1 MNAANSISS
10 GTPELNGTFL
20 DVVGSQLHYEI
31 AGEGSP
37 VVLLHGGWL
46 DLRQWDDEFEAL
58 TREFRVLRYD
68 ARGYGRSPLG
78 TAPYSHHEDLAT
90 LLQKLDIERPQLVAL
105 SNGAAIAVEYSIWSP
120 ASVRSLAIGCA
131 PMNGHDLGPEFM
143 QGMRAV
149 IRAGVA
155 GDKPACRAALWDF
168 APLRVA
174 ATIPAAREQID
185 RLMVEDHEFA
195 YARPGAPPRGFL
207 DPPISLRF
215 AEITAPTLVILGD
228 GEMPTLT
235 EQGEVMARSIPG
247 ARIRVV
253 EGAGHIVNL
262 EQPAAYLQVLLD
274 WLRAH

>member
-1 MNAANSISS
+1 M
-10 GTPELNGTFL
+10 
-20 DVVGSQLHYEI
+20 DVDGSRLHYQE
-31 AGEGSP
+31 AGDGPP

-46 DLRQWDDEFEAL
+46 DLRQWDYEFAAL
-58 TREFRVLRYD
+58 AREFRVVRYD
-68 ARGYGRSPLG
+68 ARGYGRSSLG

-105 SNGAAIAVEYSIWSP
+105 SNGAAIAVEYAIWSP

-131 PMNGHDLGPEFM
+131 PMKGHDLGPEFM

-155 GDKPACRAALWDF
+155 GDKATCRTALWDF

-195 YARPGAPPRGFL
+195 YARPGAPARGFL

-215 AEITAPTLVILGD
+215 AEVTAPTLVVLGD
-228 GEMPTLT
+228 GEMPTLY
-235 EQGEVMARSIPG
+235 EQGEMMARDIPG
-247 ARIRVV
+247 AQLQVIK
-253 EGAGHIVNL
+253 GAGHIVNL
-262 EQPAAYLQVLLD
+262 EQPAAYLNVLSD